1 MTRSW
6 DLSGESR
13 YAELPA
19 GRFHYRRWAAGPE
32 APGVVLVHGN
42 GSSWTTWRRVAPALH
57 TAGLDVYA
65 VDLRG
70 NGASVRPPVGSYGLP
85 QVAGDLH
92 DLIDVLA
99 LRAPTL
105 VGHCWGAA
113 AAVGVATGAFADRN
127 PPALGGLVLE
137 EMPSDMASTADQA
150 VVDDFMRMMR
160 SPREYVRKR
169 VDLICRAW
177 HPDDRASL
185 VENACGTDEDV
196 YLSAIKDGAAAG
208 PLLPLLTRLTVPAL
222 VLRGNPWHGSML
234 SDEDWR
240 TARRHLPQGAAA
252 HEFPGAGHE
261 IHRADCVGF
270 MRVVLEFLRA

>member
-1 MTRSW
+1 MTHSW
-6 DLSGESR
+6 DAAGESR

-19 GRFHYRRWAAGPE
+19 GRFHYRRWAAGPG
-32 APGVVLVHGN
+32 APSVVLVHGN
-42 GSSWTTWRRVAPALH
+42 GSSWTTWCRVAPALH
-57 TAGLDVYA
+57 AAGLEVYA

-85 QVAGDLH
+85 QVVGDLH
-92 DLIDVLA
+92 DLIEALR

-113 AAVGVATGAFADRN
+113 AAVGVATGAFGDRN

-137 EMPSDMASTADQA
+137 EVPSDMASIADQP
-150 VVDDFMRMMR
+150 VVNDFLRMMR
-160 SPREYVRKR
+160 SPREYVRGR
-169 VDLICRAW
+169 VELTCRNW
-177 HPDDRASL
+177 HPDDRESL

-208 PLLPLLTRLTVPAL
+208 LLLPLLARLTVPAL
-222 VLRGNPWHGSML
+222 VLRGNPRHGSML

-240 TARRHLPQGAAA
+240 LARRHLPPGGTAR
-252 HEFPGAGHE
+252 EFPGSGHE
-261 IHRADCVGF
+261 IHRGDYAGF
-270 MRVVLEFLRA
+270 MRVVAEFVRA